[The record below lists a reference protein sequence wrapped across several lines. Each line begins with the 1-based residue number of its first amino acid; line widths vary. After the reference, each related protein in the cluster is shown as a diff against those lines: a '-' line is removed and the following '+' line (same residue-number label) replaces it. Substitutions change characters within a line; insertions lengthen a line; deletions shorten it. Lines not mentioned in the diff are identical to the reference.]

1 MKYIT
6 KLFIS
11 ALLVSGA
18 AVSQGAPTVPADWKV
33 AKKDDGAV
41 IILAVHQNNG
51 GLGML
56 REAVSDFDSDSIESL
71 LNIKIQNF
79 EVEHG
84 ISERTSAKRESIG
97 DGIES
102 VSATFRVSLPD
113 GKGAKIDTR
122 YRVVVYKEGDEYIT
136 ILQSCRFGSESKYSK
151 TFSEF
156 LQNLKKK

>member
-1 MKYIT
+1 MKSIT
-6 KLFIS
+6 KLFIA
-11 ALLVSGA
+11 ALLVSNI

-41 IILAVHQNNG
+41 IIIAVHQNNG
-51 GLGML
+51 ALVML
-56 REAVSDFDSDSIESL
+56 REAVSDFDADSLESF

-97 DGIES
+97 DGIK
-102 VSATFRVSLPD
+102 SASSTFRVSMPD

-122 YRVVVYKEGDEYIT
+122 YRVVAYKEGDEYIT

-151 TFSEF
+151 SFSEF
-156 LQNLKKK
+156 LQNLKKQ